1 MPRCW
6 AISAAIAGLA
16 LPVKT
21 MKSGVEVDM
30 VTGDFRYKFHDAL
43 VPSHA
48 NRKSTEVLFE

>member
-1 MPRCW
+1 CW